1 VNGKLSVALFK
12 IIVAIVIAISIAQP
26 VAPMMPRST
35 MSAAVNL
42 QPRQAYQLTVPASQ
56 MHGQNGATPE
66 TAAAGYPAASA
77 QSSAQPEMVYINSD
91 APVSTPGKVNSV
103 VVIPEI
109 YGLTPSALIPSNST
123 SVTDHSGNVLNCSNI
138 PYNISANGTVVNFS
152 FTLSG
157 NLTEGPFSLSIHGSG
172 TTYELGDAG
181 IVSVP
186 GVNPS
191 IFAYPASSYSGG
203 RVTILAGGFF
213 QNESLG
219 NVVIGNRSYAGTSL
233 LTDTNGA
240 GYLKLILPALPFG
253 NYSVRFIAQP
263 AEIGHGSVVPH
274 LLLGADN
281 GSVGEVITGFLSGF
295 AANQNVNVEWE
306 DSSVSY
312 TGVANITGSLV
323 VALAVPVMSY
333 GYHQVTASSS
343 GTPNASAFFFVNV
356 PTLVIKSKNG
366 SPGQMLPVQGY
377 GFSPGS
383 SVSLYIGGKI
393 LPNETGEANSK
404 GHVEISFYIPGV
416 VSGYYELMLASNNSL
431 VSNTVS
437 FVIIPVIDIIHRSIA
452 VSSQLQ
458 IYGMFFI
465 PNSQVDIELDGNGI
479 IGTIM
484 TSSNGTLNGDLRLP
498 QVPGGLTLISALQ
511 ANGINSAPVGIT
523 VVPSL
528 TSNTYTG
535 FAGERIIVSGTG
547 FKPGESLSVQWNHLN
562 TDSSLTVNSSGS
574 FSIPFTIPS
583 ATPGVYLVTVNSTG
597 PYIVFTVAQNIP
609 FLYFLPSFLIP
620 FFTGVVSSV
629 YIYRKLRI
637 GRKR

>member
-1 VNGKLSVALFK
+1 MNGKLSAALFK
-12 IIVAIVIAISIAQP
+12 IIAAIVIVISIAQP
-26 VAPMMPRST
+26 VAPMMPRSM

-42 QPRQAYQLTVPASQ
+42 QPRQASQLTMPVSQ
-56 MHGQNGATPE
+56 MHGQNGAIPE
-66 TAAAGYPAASA
+66 TAAAGYTVTSA
-77 QSSAQPEMVYINSD
+77 QSSTQPGMVYINSD

-109 YGLTPSALIPSNST
+109 YGLIPSAQIPPNST
-123 SVTDHSGNVLNCSNI
+123 SVTDYSGNVLNCSNI

-191 IFAYPASSYSGG
+191 IFTYPAASYSGG

-219 NVVIGNRSYAGTSL
+219 NVVIDNRSYAGTNL
-233 LTDTNGA
+233 LTDMNGA
-240 GYLKLILPALPFG
+240 GFLKLILPALPFG

-281 GSVGEVITGFLSGF
+281 GSVGEVIAVFLSGF
-295 AANQNVNVEWE
+295 GANKNVTVEWE

-323 VALAVPVMSY
+323 VAIAVPVMSY

-343 GTPNASAFFFVNV
+343 GTPNASAFFVVNV

-383 SVSLYIGGKI
+383 SVSLYIDGKI
-393 LPNETGEANSK
+393 LSNETGEANSK
-404 GHVEISFYIPGV
+404 GYVEISFYIPGV
-416 VSGYYELMLASNNSL
+416 VSGYYQLMLASNNSL

-458 IYGMFFI
+458 IHGMFFV
-465 PNSQVDIELDGNGI
+465 PNSQVNIELDGNGI
-479 IGTIM
+479 IGTIA
-484 TSSNGTLNGDLRLP
+484 TASNGTLNGDLRLP
-498 QVPGGLTLISALQ
+498 QVPGGLVFISALQ
-511 ANGINSAPVGIT
+511 ANGINSAPVGIM

-547 FKPGESLSVQWNHLN
+547 FRPGESLSVQWNHLN

-583 ATPGVYLVTVNSTG
+583 ATPGVYLVTVNSSG
-597 PYIVFTVAQNIP
+597 PYIVFTVVQNIP

-629 YIYRKLRI
+629 YLYRKLRI